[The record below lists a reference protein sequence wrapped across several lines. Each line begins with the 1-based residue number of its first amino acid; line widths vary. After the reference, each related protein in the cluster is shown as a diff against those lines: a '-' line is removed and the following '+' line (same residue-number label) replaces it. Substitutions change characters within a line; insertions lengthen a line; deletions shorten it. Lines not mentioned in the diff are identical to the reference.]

1 MSEITAALVKEL
13 RERTGAGMMDC
24 KKALVEHNGDI
35 EAAIDAMRKSGV
47 AKAAK
52 KAGRIAA
59 EGLISIKQDGN
70 LAVMV
75 EINSETDFV
84 AKGDDFKGFCDD
96 VVNTALTNKTKT
108 LEALLAA
115 PLNGKTVEEIR
126 QDMIAK
132 IGENLNVRRV
142 CLVESELVGA
152 YLHGAKIGVLV
163 AMKGGNP
170 EIGKHVAMHVAASRP
185 MFVSADQV
193 APEVIEK
200 ERQIQLDIA
209 MQSGKPQAVAE
220 KMVEGRMRKFTDEV
234 TLLGQNFVMNPEI
247 TVDKLLKDNQATVLS
262 FERFEV
268 GEGIEK
274 KVDNFADEVMQQIN
288 AAAAK

>member
-24 KKALVEHNGDI
+24 KKTLVENGGDI
-35 EAAIDAMRKSGV
+35 EAAIDAMRKSGM

-59 EGLISIKQDGN
+59 EGLISIQQDGN
-70 LAVMV
+70 TAVMV
-75 EINSETDFV
+75 EINCETDFV
-84 AKGDDFKGFCDD
+84 AKGDDFRGFCQE
-96 VVNTALTNKTKT
+96 VVNAAFTNQTKT

-142 CLVESELVGA
+142 CLVESDTLGV
-152 YLHGAKIGVLV
+152 YLHGTKIGVIA
-163 AMKGGNP
+163 AMKGSNA
-170 EIGKHVAMHVAASRP
+170 EIGKQVAMHVAASRP
-185 MFVSADQV
+185 MYVSAEQV

-247 TVDKLLKDNQATVLS
+247 TVAKLLKDNQATVVS

-288 AAAAK
+288 AAAK